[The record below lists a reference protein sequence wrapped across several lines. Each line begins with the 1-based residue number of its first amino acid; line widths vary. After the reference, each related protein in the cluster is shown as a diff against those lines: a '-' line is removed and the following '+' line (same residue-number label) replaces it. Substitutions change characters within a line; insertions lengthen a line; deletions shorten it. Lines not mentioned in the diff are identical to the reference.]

1 MSEKITK
8 NIEPKEKHMNPEH
21 ENIKPTGRIYGSVD
35 DLMKNEGVS
44 QDVKTKV
51 AEYKGETRIILQ
63 LARLRQKAGLKQED
77 IAERLGVNQSAISK
91 LESGKDEDLTMRQV
105 REYARAT
112 GERINI
118 LFGKPPTHV
127 EAVKLYAIGI
137 RDRLEALAK
146 IANQEEEMEK
156 EIQGFFGEAFFNILS
171 ILSNCND
178 QLPDQVAGFEMNIE
192 VIKTDSRSPHCRPA
206 NKADLVA
213 A

>member
-1 MSEKITK
+1 MSEQT
-8 NIEPKEKHMNPEH
+8 NIELKEKRMNTEH
-21 ENIKPTGRIYGSVD
+21 ENMKPTGRIYGSVD

-63 LARLRQKAGLKQED
+63 LARLRQKAGLTQEHM
-77 IAERLGVNQSAISK
+77 AERLGVNQSAISK

-118 LFGKPPTHV
+118 TFGKPPTNV
-127 EAVKLYAIGI
+127 EAVKLHAMGI

-178 QLPDQVAGFEMNIE
+178 QLPHSVAVFEMNIE
-192 VIKTDSRSPHCRPA
+192 VIKTDSRSPHYRPA
-206 NKADLVA
+206 NRTDPVA

>member
-1 MSEKITK
+1 
-8 NIEPKEKHMNPEH
+8 MNAEH
-21 ENIKPTGRIYGSVD
+21 EDIKPTGRIYGSVD

-44 QDVKTKV
+44 QEVKTKV

-63 LARLRQKAGLKQED
+63 LARLRQKAGLTQEHM
-77 IAERLGVNQSAISK
+77 AERLGVNQSAISK

-118 LFGKPPTHV
+118 LFGKSPTHV
-127 EAVKLYAIGI
+127 EAIRQHAMGI
-137 RDRLEALAK
+137 RSNLEALAK
-146 IANQEEEMEK
+146 IANQEEELEK
-156 EIQGFFGEAFFNILS
+156 EIQGFFGDAFFNIML

-178 QLPDQVAGFEMNIE
+178 QLPHKVAEFEMNIE
-192 VIKTDSRSPHCRPA
+192 VIKNDFRSPHRPA
-206 NKADLVA
+206 NRAEPMA